1 MFGARSREM
10 IAAWQKKTGRAATGY
25 LSADSQ
31 TALLREAAP
40 ALARHD
46 EEQRKLAAAA
56 VQPQAAAPAKVA
68 RPCEGTYRVEWCR
81 AAYQGFPPGCW
92 NASATISNGVISGGW
107 TSQGSTD
114 RQTFSGSIDAGGD
127 VRVTYNGVGQQT
139 HVNRT
144 FTVYMTGRVEGNV
157 LRIAGR
163 AGPNGRDFSATIQC
177 R

>member
-1 MFGARSREM
+1 M
-10 IAAWQKKTGRAATGY
+10 QP
-25 LSADSQ
+25 Q
-31 TALLREAAP
+31 PAAP
-40 ALARHD
+40 T
-46 EEQRKLAAAA
+46 
-56 VQPQAAAPAKVA
+56 KVA
-68 RPCEGTYRVEWCR
+68 TPCEGTYRVEWCR

-92 NASATISNGVISGGW
+92 NANATISNGVISGGW

-127 VRVTYNGVGQQT
+127 VQVTYNGVGQQT

>member
-1 MFGARSREM
+1 M
-10 IAAWQKKTGRAATGY
+10 
-25 LSADSQ
+25 
-31 TALLREAAP
+31 
-40 ALARHD
+40 
-46 EEQRKLAAAA
+46 
-56 VQPQAAAPAKVA
+56 
-68 RPCEGTYRVEWCR
+68 EWCR

-92 NASATISNGVISGGW
+92 NANATISNGVISGGW

-127 VRVTYNGVGQQT
+127 VRVTYNEVGQQT

>member
-1 MFGARSREM
+1 M
-10 IAAWQKKTGRAATGY
+10 IAAWQKKAGRTTTGY

-31 TALLREAAP
+31 AALLREAAP

-46 EEQRKLAAAA
+46 EEQRKLAAA
-56 VQPQAAAPAKVA
+56 VQPQPAAPMKVA
-68 RPCEGTYRVEWCR
+68 TPCEGTYRVEWCR
-81 AAYQGFPPGCW
+81 AVYQGFPSGCW
-92 NASATISNGVISGGW
+92 NANATISNGVISGGW